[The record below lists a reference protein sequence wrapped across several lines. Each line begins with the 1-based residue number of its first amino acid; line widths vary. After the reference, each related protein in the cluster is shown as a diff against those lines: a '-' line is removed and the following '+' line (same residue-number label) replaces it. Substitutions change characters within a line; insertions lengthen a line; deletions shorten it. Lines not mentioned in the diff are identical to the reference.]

1 MKIKALEVK
10 ENSERRRT
18 RLSVQDEIRPLTSVQ
33 QSSAGAVPAAL
44 HTVEDLL
51 LQLLA
56 LLLSLR
62 QALGCRLG
70 PARAARVSV
79 VLCVPQVCVQT
90 ARRAQK
96 SLMTAA
102 LHHLPLR
109 HEHRERSCCQSP
121 HNSIIQSPS
130 VCKQAQV
137 LLTQAVQIIMI

>member
-1 MKIKALEVK
+1 MTLALEVK
-10 ENSERRRT
+10 ENSERRT
-18 RLSVQDEIRPLTSVQ
+18 PLSVQDEIRPLTSVQ

-56 LLLSLR
+56 LLLSLH
-62 QALGCRLG
+62 QALSCRLG
-70 PARAARVSV
+70 TARGARVSV

-109 HEHRERSCCQSP
+109 HEHRERD
-121 HNSIIQSPS
+121 HAVNHHTIQSSSLPQF
-130 VCKQAQV
+130 VNKLKCF
-137 LLTQAVQIIMI
+137 